1 MKKQKSWL
9 TNPNRNFNGTG
20 WTKVRSNLPTAK
32 ILHPARPRQDCSK
45 MTNYEKYI
53 DFANYI
59 SINSSTEKSKEN
71 THVKKLLT
79 NLKPPNKPNTNVKD
93 KIDF

>member
-20 WTKVRSNLPTAK
+20 WTKVRSNLPTVK
-32 ILHPARPRQDCSK
+32 ILHPPRSRQDCSK
-45 MTNYEKYI
+45 MTNYEKY
-53 DFANYI
+53 YI
-59 SINSSTEKSKEN
+59 EFRELSINSSTEKSKEK
-71 THVKKLLT
+71 THVEKILT
-79 NLKPPNKPNTNVKD
+79 NLKPPNKPNTNLKD